1 VTRVVI
7 AVVEEVE
14 ELGLTVDWVMVFQ
27 MGKNEL
33 WNERLRESG
42 WYDEWAGQRL
52 DDVYELKVKS

>member
-1 VTRVVI
+1 VTRIVI

-27 MGKNEL
+27 MGKKEL

>member
-1 VTRVVI
+1 MTRIVI

>member
-1 VTRVVI
+1 VTRIVI

>member
-1 VTRVVI
+1 
-7 AVVEEVE
+7 VEEVE